1 MSKYLSITANSASSC
16 CYNYSNSG
24 EYQMK
29 SLSNGKGDCVKRAKG
44 LRHQS
49 TETHN
54 VITLLLGSATEMRW

>member
-1 MSKYLSITANSASSC
+1 MSRYLSITVNSASSC
-16 CYNYSNSG
+16 CYNDSNSR

-29 SLSNGKGDCVKRAKG
+29 SLSNGKGECVKRAKG

-54 VITLLLGSATEMRW
+54 AITLLLGSATEVR

>member
-1 MSKYLSITANSASSC
+1 
-16 CYNYSNSG
+16 
-24 EYQMK
+24 MK

-54 VITLLLGSATEMRW
+54 VITLLLGSATEMRR

>member
-1 MSKYLSITANSASSC
+1 MSRYLSVTVNSASSC
-16 CYNYSNSG
+16 CYNDSNSE

-49 TETHN
+49 TETHS
-54 VITLLLGSATEMRW
+54 VITLLLGSATEMQ